1 MPCHCED
8 EDGEDGKGG
17 KDGKDE
23 LHHCGDPFSWSC
35 CRFYQTPV
43 IESVVAYCVDAMDDA
58 AQEVLGEVGEVRR
71 LATGV
76 VVGDTRQEVEK

>member
-1 MPCHCED
+1 M
-8 EDGEDGKGG
+8 
-17 KDGKDE
+17 
-23 LHHCGDPFSWSC
+23 
-35 CRFYQTPV
+35 